1 MIADIADYIS
11 THSDQLG
18 TQITTHIGI
27 SLFALV
33 VAVLI
38 GVPCGY
44 FASKSAKS
52 EALVTA
58 PFEILRVVPSLAV
71 LILLIPI
78 MGTGV
83 KPAVTALTILAIP
96 PVLLNTAVGFRS
108 IPDFMVESARGIGMT
123 EREMLFKVRIP
134 GALPMMLAGIRTA
147 LVEIVASTTLAAK
160 IGGGGLGEI
169 IFTGLGLNRTD
180 MLVLGGLLVAA
191 LSLLSGVIFDVI
203 TRRLLR
209 YKYV

>member
-1 MIADIADYIS
+1 
-11 THSDQLG
+11 
-18 TQITTHIGI
+18 
-27 SLFALV
+27 
-33 VAVLI
+33 
-38 GVPCGY
+38 
-44 FASKSAKS
+44 
-52 EALVTA
+52 
-58 PFEILRVVPSLAV
+58 
-71 LILLIPI
+71 
-78 MGTGV
+78 
-83 KPAVTALTILAIP
+83 
-96 PVLLNTAVGFRS
+96 
-108 IPDFMVESARGIGMT
+108 MT

-160 IGGGGLGEI
+160 ICGGGLGEI